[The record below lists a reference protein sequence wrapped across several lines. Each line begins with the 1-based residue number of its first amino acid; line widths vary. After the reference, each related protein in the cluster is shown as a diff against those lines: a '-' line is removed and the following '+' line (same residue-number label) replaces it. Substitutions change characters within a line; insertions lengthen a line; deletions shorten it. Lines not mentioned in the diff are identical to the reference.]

1 MHIPDGFINGATSAG
16 AAVVAAGAVG
26 AALRKSGQELQRR
39 MVPMA
44 GLVAA
49 FVFALQMLN
58 FPVAAGTSGHLLGG
72 ALAAVLLGP
81 SMGLLA
87 VTVVVVL
94 QALVFADGG
103 ISALG
108 LNVLNMAVVT
118 SLVGWGAFIGSMAIL
133 RKRTSSVVVASFVA
147 AAISVIASS
156 IAFAFEYAIGGQGGA
171 PVGTVFTAVAGVH
184 TLIGLGEGLITA
196 ATVAAVL
203 AVRPDLVFGAAST
216 SWRRRS
222 RSPAGVRWQGSS
234 LPGSPQP
241 FSSSCSS
248 PPSPTP
254 TRTVWSRLRSKRAS
268 STQQPITPS
277 ADRWPATGS
286 PGSIRPRWGRCL
298 PGSWASC
305 SPFSSDWSCSVCSV
319 GLTSRDSTG
328 LPGRPE
334 HVWGSRLRW

>member
-49 FVFALQMLN
+49 FIFALQMLN

-108 LNVLNMAVVT
+108 LNVLNMAVLT

-203 AVRPDLVFGAAST
+203 AVRPDLVFGARRYELETSIQVSRRGAVAGFVASGLAAAVLLVVFVAPFANPNPDGLESVAEQEGFIDT
-216 SWRRRS
+216 AAANSVGGPLADYGVTGIDSATVGTVLAGVVGVLLTFLVGLLVFRLFSRVDQSRLD
-222 RSPAGVRWQGSS
+222 RSPG
-234 LPGSPQP
+234 
-241 FSSSCSS
+241 
-248 PPSPTP
+248 PP
-254 TRTVWSRLRSKRAS
+254 
-268 STQQPITPS
+268 
-277 ADRWPATGS
+277 
-286 PGSIRPRWGRCL
+286 
-298 PGSWASC
+298 
-305 SPFSSDWSCSVCSV
+305 
-319 GLTSRDSTG
+319 
-328 LPGRPE
+328 
-334 HVWGSRLRW
+334 

>member
-203 AVRPDLVFGAAST
+203 AVRPDLVFGARLYELETSIQVSRRGAVAGFVASGLAAALLLVVFVAPFANPNPDGLESVAEQEGFIDT
-216 SWRRRS
+216 AADNPVGGPLAGYGVTGIDSATVGTVLAGVVGVLLTFLVGLVVFRLFSRVDQSRLD
-222 RSPAGVRWQGSS
+222 RSPG
-234 LPGSPQP
+234 
-241 FSSSCSS
+241 
-248 PPSPTP
+248 PP
-254 TRTVWSRLRSKRAS
+254 
-268 STQQPITPS
+268 
-277 ADRWPATGS
+277 
-286 PGSIRPRWGRCL
+286 
-298 PGSWASC
+298 
-305 SPFSSDWSCSVCSV
+305 
-319 GLTSRDSTG
+319 
-328 LPGRPE
+328 
-334 HVWGSRLRW
+334 